1 MISLA
6 LTVLEIAAISV
17 PLIAILVV
25 QILRTDVLNER
36 VPDELLE
43 YVSRLLVA
51 TSLLFVAAIVAA
63 MSLAFESGLSLLGL
77 ISVTALG
84 LGLALL
90 SIVALF
96 FPLVSLSL
104 FRGDTEQ
111 QTLSE
116 TTGESTNGEED
127 LPSQRKEDSVEKT
140 SDPETET

>member
-1 MISLA
+1 MVSLA
-6 LTVLEIAAISV
+6 LTVLEITAISV

-25 QILRTDVLNER
+25 QILRTDVINER

-63 MSLAFESGLSLLGL
+63 MSLALESGLSLLGL
-77 ISVTALG
+77 GSVTSLG

-104 FRGDTEQ
+104 FRDETEQ

-116 TTGESTNGEED
+116 TTGGTTDVEED
-127 LPSQRKEDSVEKT
+127 LPSQRKEESNEET
-140 SDPETET
+140 SEPETET

>member
-1 MISLA
+1 MVSLA
-6 LTVLEIAAISV
+6 LSVLEITAISV

-25 QILRTDVLNER
+25 QILRTDVLNKR

-63 MSLAFESGLSLLGL
+63 MSLAFESGLSLFGL
-77 ISVTALG
+77 ASVAFLG
-84 LGLALL
+84 LGLSLL

-104 FRGDTEQ
+104 FREDTEQ

-116 TTGESTNGEED
+116 TTGESTDVEED
-127 LPSQRKEDSVEKT
+127 LPSQRKEEHTERT
-140 SDPETET
+140 SEPETET

>member
-1 MISLA
+1 MVSLA
-6 LTVLEIAAISV
+6 LSVLEVTAISV

-25 QILRTDVLNER
+25 QILRTDVLNKR
-36 VPDELLE
+36 VPNDLLE

-63 MSLAFESGLSLLGL
+63 MSLAFESGIPLLGL
-77 ISVTALG
+77 ASISFLG

-104 FRGDTEQ
+104 FREDTEQ

-116 TTGESTNGEED
+116 TTDGSANVEED
-127 LPSQRKEDSVEKT
+127 LPSQRKEEQAEKT
-140 SDPETET
+140 SEPETET

>member
-1 MISLA
+1 MVSLA
-6 LTVLEIAAISV
+6 LTVLEITAISV

-25 QILRTDVLNER
+25 QILRTDVINER

-63 MSLAFESGLSLLGL
+63 MSLALESGLSLLGL
-77 ISVTALG
+77 GSVISLG

-104 FRGDTEQ
+104 FRDETEQ

-116 TTGESTNGEED
+116 STGGTTDVEED
-127 LPSQRKEDSVEKT
+127 LPSQRSEESNEEI
-140 SDPETET
+140 SEPETET